1 MKSPMWVASVCG
13 LVLLAGRV
21 SGSFFDISPALPERV
36 VRTKTIVVVK
46 VLRIEKDTVTIKSA
60 ASFKEDYKVAVV
72 KVESTL
78 KGDKERSEMRVGFA
92 APAAA
97 KQKLPPG
104 LDNLP
109 EPPKL
114 EKGQEALLLLT
125 PLQDS
130 ELEVVSFR
138 TDLVDKTSKSFEKD
152 LKQVEQCIKLLDKP
166 EDGLKAADAADR
178 FLTARLLIDKYRP
191 NSGFSFAVPKKNK
204 EVPIDAE
211 ESKLILKALAEGDW
225 KSKTTPA
232 GGANELSAYDLFL
245 ILQVSKDDGFTMPK
259 DPSKGAEAAKTWV
272 KENVGKYRIKKFVD
286 EEKKEGGKKK

>member
-1 MKSPMWVASVCG
+1 MKSPMFVASVSG
-13 LVLLAGRV
+13 LVLIAGRV

-36 VRTKTIVVVK
+36 VQAKSIVVVK
-46 VLRIEKDTVTIKSA
+46 VLRIEKDTVTIKPA
-60 ASFKEDYKVAVV
+60 VNFREDYKVAVV
-72 KVESTL
+72 KVESSL

-92 APAAA
+92 APAP

-114 EKGQEALLLLT
+114 EKDQEALLLLT

-130 ELEVVSFR
+130 DLAVISFR
-138 TDLVDKTSKSFEKD
+138 RDLVDKTSKSFEKD
-152 LKQVEQCIKLLDKP
+152 LKLVEQCLKLLDKP
-166 EDGLKAADAADR
+166 EEGLKAADAADR

-191 NSGFSFAVPKKNK
+191 NSGFAFALPKKNK

-225 KSKTTPA
+225 KSKTTAA

-245 ILQVSKDDGFTMPK
+245 MLQVSKDDGFTMPK
-259 DPSKGAEAAKTWV
+259 DPAKAAEAAKAWV
-272 KENVGKYRIKKFVD
+272 KEHVGKYRIKRIVN
-286 EEKKEGGKKK
+286 EEKERGKNK